1 MGSQFGVADRMLEV
15 PMAEILLQGAGID
28 AFVGQIKATRM
39 PQHMRMDGEGEAGR
53 TASLGNDMVDRPRRE
68 WRPALGDKHIGHLRI
83 RVLEL
88 AEGPEFRAPEGMER
102 WQTVFDPPDMQQ
114 RRFQIQHIPF

>member
-1 MGSQFGVADRMLEV
+1 MLDV

-39 PQHMRMDGEGEAGR
+39 PQHMRMDGEREASR
-53 TASLGNDMVDRPRRE
+53 GNDMVDSPRRE
-68 WRPALGDKHIGHLRI
+68 WSPALGDKHVGHLRI

-88 AEGPEFRAPEGMER
+88 AEGPEFRSPEGMEC
-102 WQTVFDPPDMQQ
+102 WQAVFDPPDMEQ
-114 RRFQIQHIPF
+114 RSFQIQPIPF